1 MFFRILLGIDII
13 AALVIVYFFI
23 VGLGDG
29 SVSSFNMQLWLGIL
43 AAVAAVLG
51 GGLFLNAKG
60 QRIAANLVLLILAA
74 PSAFFGLFM
83 LSIIIL
89 QPRWH

>member
-13 AALVIVYFFI
+13 AALVVVYFFI
-23 VGLGDG
+23 IGLGDG
-29 SVSSFNMQLWLGIL
+29 SVSPFNMQLWLGIL
-43 AAVAAVLG
+43 AGIAAVLG
-51 GGLFLNAKG
+51 GGLFLNTKG

-74 PSAFFGLFM
+74 PSALFGLFM

-89 QPRWH
+89 QPRWN